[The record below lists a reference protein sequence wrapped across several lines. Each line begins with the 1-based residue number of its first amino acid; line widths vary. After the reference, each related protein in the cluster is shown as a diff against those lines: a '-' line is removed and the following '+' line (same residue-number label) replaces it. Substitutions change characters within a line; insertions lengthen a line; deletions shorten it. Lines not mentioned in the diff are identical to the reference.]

1 MLFVCPPTGSYRWF
15 YFFQCTVEA
24 EVSHEAHLP
33 PVRDVLRY
41 QGVLQVGFIVSWEP
55 RDAIAVKRASRRFK
69 ANLCP
74 KLFKARTKASSELKP
89 S

>member
-15 YFFQCTVEA
+15 CFFQCTVEA

-41 QGVLQVGFIVSWEP
+41 QGVLQVGFI
-55 RDAIAVKRASRRFK
+55 RQLGTSRC
-69 ANLCP
+69 NWCHVLP
-74 KLFKARTKASSELKP
+74 GGSKLTFALNFLKQERKLP
-89 S
+89 LN